1 VSVWDAVV
9 GQPEA
14 VAELSAAARAAAT
27 GGIGMTHAWLITGP
41 AGSGRS
47 IAARA
52 FAAALE
58 CREWQE
64 RGAELPGCGQCH
76 SCTTVLDGSA
86 TDVTVHSTEGTQVL
100 IKNARAMVVEAASS
114 PLSSPWRVLIVEDA
128 DRFGENTGNV
138 LLKELEEPA
147 ERTVFLLCA
156 PSVQDVLPTIRSR
169 CRVVRLRIPRPSD
182 VAAVLEAEG
191 IDTAIAAFA
200 ARAAQGHIG
209 RARRLATDEESRRRR
224 REVLALPTRL
234 RSVGECLAAA
244 ADLVEA
250 TAEEASTGNRDRD
263 EAERAELVEIT
274 TASGGRGKRGTV
286 RLRGSAG
293 AIKELE
299 AEQKRRGRR
308 SQFDA
313 LDRALL
319 DLAGWY
325 RDVLATQLDALHS
338 GVVEPIHPDQS
349 DTVGRAARAWT
360 PEQTLRRI
368 DAILDCR
375 QNMIDLANLTP
386 LLAIEELALRLRAG

>member
-1 VSVWDAVV
+1 MSVWDAVV

-14 VAELSAAARAAAT
+14 VAELTAAASAAAT
-27 GGIGMTHAWLITGP
+27 GGVGMTHAWLITGP

-64 RGAELPGCGQCH
+64 RGSALPGCGECH
-76 SCTTVLDGSA
+76 SCLTVLDGSA
-86 TDVTVHSTEGTQVL
+86 TDVSVHATDGTQIL
-100 IKNARAMVVEAASS
+100 IKDARDMVLEAASS
-114 PLSSPWRVLIVEDA
+114 PLASPWRVLIVEDA
-128 DRFGENTGNV
+128 DRFGERTGNV

-147 ERTVFLLCA
+147 DRTVLVLCA
-156 PSVQDVLPTIRSR
+156 PSVEDVLPTIRSR
-169 CRVVRLRIPRPSD
+169 CRAVRLRIPRPSD
-182 VAAVLEAEG
+182 VASVLEAEG

-224 REVLALPTRL
+224 REVLELPTRL

-250 TAEEASTGNRDRD
+250 TAEEATTGNRERD
-263 EAERAELVEIT
+263 EAERAELVEVT

-286 RLRGSAG
+286 RLRGSA
-293 AIKELE
+293 AALKELE

-325 RDVLATQLDALHS
+325 RDVLATQLDALRP
-338 GVVEPIHPDQS
+338 GEVEAIHPDQS
-349 DTVGRAARAWT
+349 DTVVRAARAWT

-375 QNMIDLANLTP
+375 QTMIELTSLTP
-386 LLAIEELALRLRAG
+386 LLAMEELTLRLRAG

>member
-1 VSVWDAVV
+1 VSVWDVVV

-14 VAELSAAARAAAT
+14 VAELAAAARAAAT
-27 GGIGMTHAWLITGP
+27 GEAGMTHSWLITGP

-47 IAARA
+47 VAARA

-58 CREWQE
+58 CREWQQ
-64 RGAELPGCGQCH
+64 RGCALPGCGQCH
-76 SCTTVLDGSA
+76 SCLTVLDGSA
-86 TDVTVHSTEGTQVL
+86 TDVSVHNTEGTL
-100 IKNARAMVVEAASS
+100 IRIADARNMVIEAASS
-114 PLSSPWRVLIVEDA
+114 PLASPWRVLIIEDA
-128 DRFGENTGNV
+128 DRFAERTGNV

-147 ERTVFLLCA
+147 ERTVFVLCA
-156 PSVQDVLPTIRSR
+156 PSVEDVLPTIRSR

-250 TAEEASTGNRDRD
+250 TAEEATTGNKNRD
-263 EAERAELVEIT
+263 EAERAELTEIS
-274 TASGGRGKRGTV
+274 TASGGRGKRGTI
-286 RLRGSAG
+286 RLRGSA
-293 AIKELE
+293 AALKELE
-299 AEQKRRGRR
+299 ADQKRRGRR

-325 RDVLATQLDALHS
+325 RDVLATQLDALRS
-338 GVVEPIHPDQS
+338 GAVEPIHPDQS
-349 DTVGRAARAWT
+349 DTVARAARAWT

-375 QNMIDLANLTP
+375 QNMIELTSLTP
-386 LLAIEELALRLRAG
+386 LLAMEELALRLRAG

>member
-1 VSVWDAVV
+1 VSVWDVVV

-14 VAELSAAARAAAT
+14 VAELAAAARAAAT
-27 GGIGMTHAWLITGP
+27 GESGMTHSWLITGP

-47 IAARA
+47 VAARA

-58 CREWQE
+58 CREWQQ
-64 RGAELPGCGQCH
+64 RGCVLPGCGQCH
-76 SCTTVLDGSA
+76 SCLTVLDGSA
-86 TDVTVHSTEGTQVL
+86 TDVSVHNTEGTL
-100 IKNARAMVVEAASS
+100 IRIADARNMVIEAASS
-114 PLSSPWRVLIVEDA
+114 PLASPWRVLIIEDA
-128 DRFGENTGNV
+128 DRFAERTGNV

-147 ERTVFLLCA
+147 ERTVFVLCA
-156 PSVQDVLPTIRSR
+156 PSVEDVLPTIRSR

-224 REVLALPTRL
+224 REVLELPTRL

-250 TAEEASTGNRDRD
+250 TAEEATTGNKHRD
-263 EAERAELVEIT
+263 EAERAELTEIS
-274 TASGGRGKRGTV
+274 TASGGRGKRGTI
-286 RLRGSAG
+286 RLRGSA
-293 AIKELE
+293 AALKELE
-299 AEQKRRGRR
+299 ADQKRRGRR

-325 RDVLATQLDALHS
+325 RDVLATQLDALRS
-338 GVVEPIHPDQS
+338 GAVEPIHPDQS
-349 DTVGRAARAWT
+349 DTVARAARAWT

-375 QNMIDLANLTP
+375 QNMIELTSLTP
-386 LLAIEELALRLRAG
+386 LLAMEELALRLRAG

>member
-1 VSVWDAVV
+1 MSVWDAVV

-14 VAELSAAARAAAT
+14 VAELATAARAAAT
-27 GGIGMTHAWLITGP
+27 GEPGMTHSWLITGP

-47 IAARA
+47 VAARA

-58 CREWQE
+58 CREWQQ
-64 RGAELPGCGQCH
+64 RGCVLPGCGQCH
-76 SCTTVLDGSA
+76 SCLTVLDGSA
-86 TDVTVHSTEGTQVL
+86 TDVSVHNTEGTL
-100 IKNARAMVVEAASS
+100 IRIADAREMVIEAASS
-114 PLSSPWRVLIVEDA
+114 PLASPWRVLIIEDA
-128 DRFGENTGNV
+128 DRFAERTGNV

-147 ERTVFLLCA
+147 ERTVFVLCA
-156 PSVQDVLPTIRSR
+156 PSVEDVLPTIRSR

-191 IDTAIAAFA
+191 IDAAIAAFA

-224 REVLALPTRL
+224 KEVLELPTRL

-250 TAEEASTGNRDRD
+250 TAEEAVSGNKERD
-263 EAERAELVEIT
+263 EAERAELAEIS

-286 RLRGSAG
+286 RLRGSA
-293 AIKELE
+293 AALKELE

-325 RDVLATQLDALHS
+325 RDVLATQLDALRS
-338 GVVEPIHPDQS
+338 GEVEPIHPDQA
-349 DTVGRAARAWT
+349 DTVARAARAWT

-375 QNMIDLANLTP
+375 ANMIELTSLTP
-386 LLAIEELALRLRAG
+386 LLAMEELTLRLRAG

>member
-14 VAELSAAARAAAT
+14 VAELSAAAQAAAT
-27 GGIGMTHAWLITGP
+27 GGAGMTHSWLITGP

-64 RGAELPGCGQCH
+64 RGSTMPGCGQCH
-76 SCTTVLDGSA
+76 SCLTVLDGSA
-86 TDVTVHSTEGTQVL
+86 TDVSVHRTEGMQ
-100 IKNARAMVVEAASS
+100 IRIGYAREMVVEAASS
-114 PLSSPWRVLIVEDA
+114 PLASPWRVLIIEDA
-128 DRFGENTGNV
+128 DRLRESTGNV

-147 ERTVFLLCA
+147 ERTVFVLCA
-156 PSVQDVLPTIRSR
+156 PSVEDVLPTIRSR
-169 CRVVRLRIPRPSD
+169 CRVVRLRIPRASD

-224 REVLALPTRL
+224 REVLELPIRL

-250 TAEEASTGNRDRD
+250 TAEEATTGNQDRD
-263 EAERAELVEIT
+263 EAERTELVDVT
-274 TASGGRGKRGTV
+274 TASGGRGKRGTI
-286 RLRGSAG
+286 RMRGA
-293 AIKELE
+293 AAALKELE
-299 AEQKRRGRR
+299 ADQKRRNRR

-325 RDVLATQLDALHS
+325 RDVLATQLEALS
-338 GVVEPIHPDQS
+338 AGAVEPIHPDQS
-349 DTVGRAARAWT
+349 DTVARAARAWT

-375 QNMIDLANLTP
+375 ATMLELNSIAP

>member
-1 VSVWDAVV
+1 MSVWDAVV
-9 GQPEA
+9 GQSEA

-27 GGIGMTHAWLITGP
+27 GGTGMTHSWLITGP

-47 IAARA
+47 LAARA

-64 RGAELPGCGQCH
+64 RGSSLPGCGECH
-76 SCTTVLDGSA
+76 SCRTVLDGSA
-86 TDVTVHSTEGTQVL
+86 TDVSMHRTEGTLIRISDARDMVL
-100 IKNARAMVVEAASS
+100 EAASS
-114 PLSSPWRVLIVEDA
+114 PLASPWRVLILEDA
-128 DRFGENTGNV
+128 DRLAERTGNV

-147 ERTVFLLCA
+147 ERTVIVLCA
-156 PSVQDVLPTIRSR
+156 PSVEDVLPTIRSR
-169 CRVVRLRIPRPSD
+169 CRVVRLRMPRPGD

-224 REVLALPTRL
+224 REVLELPVRL

-250 TAEEASTGNRDRD
+250 TAEEATTGNRDRD
-263 EAERAELVEIT
+263 EAERAELVEVT

-286 RLRGSAG
+286 RLRGSAA

-325 RDVLATQLDALHS
+325 RDVLATQLDALRA
-338 GVVEPIHPDQS
+338 GAVEPIHPDQS
-349 DTVGRAARAWT
+349 DTVARAARAWT

-375 QNMIDLANLTP
+375 QNMIDLASLTP

>member
-14 VAELSAAARAAAT
+14 VAELAGAARAAAT
-27 GGIGMTHAWLITGP
+27 GGAGMTHAWLITGP

-58 CREWQE
+58 CREWQD
-64 RGAELPGCGQCH
+64 RGAALPGCGECH
-76 SCTTVLDGSA
+76 SCSTVLDGSA
-86 TDVTVHSTEGTQVL
+86 TDVTVHGTDGTQIL
-100 IKNARAMVVEAASS
+100 IKDARDMVVEAASS
-114 PLSSPWRVLIVEDA
+114 PLASPWRVLIVEDA
-128 DRFGENTGNV
+128 DRFGERTGNV

-147 ERTVFLLCA
+147 ERTVLVLCA
-156 PSVQDVLPTIRSR
+156 PSVEDVLPTIRSR

-224 REVLALPTRL
+224 REVLELPTRL

-250 TAEEASTGNRDRD
+250 TAEEASTGNRERD
-263 EAERAELVEIT
+263 EAERADLVEIT

-286 RLRGSAG
+286 RLRGAN
-293 AIKELE
+293 AALKELE

-325 RDVLATQLDALHS
+325 RDVLATQLGALRS
-338 GVVEPIHPDQS
+338 GEVEPIHPDQS
-349 DTVGRAARAWT
+349 DTVARAARAWT

-375 QNMIDLANLTP
+375 QNMIELTNLTP
-386 LLAIEELALRLRAG
+386 LLTMEELALRLRAG